1 LGNSLFYLDPLKI
14 FSYTPVLL
22 ALSDYGVRHK
32 RKIIGQNGL
41 CPVRLA
47 PVFNLQKKIFIGRS
61 FMGRVA
67 IIGVGQSA
75 FVRGYPGSIRE
86 LAFEGF
92 KECMADAQVSVKEID
107 ASVICSAPEYDK
119 QRSPAGVFAEY
130 LGLTPQPTFYVETL
144 CSSSSTGVK
153 LAYSLI
159 KSGLHDVVVVL
170 GFQKMSEI
178 SSAESQERMGRGAD
192 IQWESPFGTM
202 MPAYYAMYARAHM
215 KKYGTTPEDLALIR
229 VKASTYGQ
237 INEKAV
243 YRKPVALDMFS
254 DPQSPMSGPV
264 ASPLRVGD
272 CCANADGSSCIILA
286 SEEKAKALS
295 KKPVWILGVG
305 AASSPVNMAG
315 RALFTGLAVG
325 EEAGKQ
331 AYKMAGVSPKDVD
344 VAEVHDCFTIAEMMA
359 YENLGFAKPGEG
371 KDLIKSKETY
381 KEGIIPVNVD
391 GGLLSKGHP
400 IGATG
405 GSQIRTIVLQ
415 LRGQAGDMQVKNPEI
430 GLVHNIGGVGLYGNV
445 TILGR
450 S

>member
-1 LGNSLFYLDPLKI
+1 
-14 FSYTPVLL
+14 
-22 ALSDYGVRHK
+22 
-32 RKIIGQNGL
+32 
-41 CPVRLA
+41 
-47 PVFNLQKKIFIGRS
+47 
-61 FMGRVA
+61 MGKVG
-67 IIGVGQSA
+67 IIGVGQSS
-75 FVRGYPGSIRE
+75 FVRGYPGSVRE

-92 KECMADAQVSVKEID
+92 RDAMKDAGVATKDIG

-130 LGLTPQPTFYVETL
+130 LGLTPQPTFYVESL
-144 CSSSSTGVK
+144 CSSSSMGLR

-159 KSGLHDVVVVL
+159 AAGLHDMIAVI

-202 MPAYYAMYARAHM
+202 MPAYYAMYARNHM
-215 KKYGTTPEDLALIR
+215 ATYGTTSEDLALIR
-229 VKASTYGQ
+229 VKSATYGQ

-243 YRKPVALDMFS
+243 YRKPVTFEMFS
-254 DPQSPMSGPV
+254 DPESPMSGPV

-272 CCANADGSSCIILA
+272 CCANADGSSCMIVA

-295 KKPVWILGVG
+295 DKPVWILGLG
-305 AASSPVNMAG
+305 AASTAVNLAG
-315 RALFTGLAVG
+315 RDMFNGLSVG
-325 EEAGKQ
+325 IEAGKQ
-331 AYKMAGVSPKDVD
+331 AYKMAGITPKDID

-371 KDLIKSKETY
+371 KDLIRGKETY
-381 KEGIIPVNVD
+381 KEGSIPVNVD

-405 GSQIRTIVLQ
+405 GSQMRTIVLQ
-415 LRGQAGDMQVKNPEI
+415 LRGEAGDIQVKDPEI

-450 S
+450 

>member
-1 LGNSLFYLDPLKI
+1 MGKI
-14 FSYTPVLL
+14 
-22 ALSDYGVRHK
+22 G
-32 RKIIGQNGL
+32 
-41 CPVRLA
+41 
-47 PVFNLQKKIFIGRS
+47 
-61 FMGRVA
+61 

-92 KECMADAQVSVKEID
+92 KEAMQDAGITTKDIG
-107 ASVICSAPEYDK
+107 ASIICSAPEYDK

-130 LGLTPQPTFYVETL
+130 MGLTPQPTFYVETL

-159 KSGLHDVVVVL
+159 KSGMHDVVAVI

-192 IQWESPFGTM
+192 IQWESTFGTM

-215 KKYGTTPEDLALIR
+215 AKYGTTSDDLALIR
-229 VKASTYGQ
+229 VKAATYGQ

-243 YRKPVALDMFS
+243 YRRPVTFDMFS
-254 DPQSPMSGPV
+254 DPANPMSGSV

-272 CCANADGSSCIILA
+272 CCANADGSSCVIVA
-286 SEEKAKALS
+286 NEEKARAFS
-295 KKPVWILGVG
+295 KKPVWILGIG
-305 AASSPVNMAG
+305 AASTAVNMAG
-315 RALFTGLAVG
+315 RELFTGLTVG
-325 EEAGKQ
+325 IEAGQQ
-331 AYKMAGVSPKDVD
+331 AFKMAGIGPKDID

-371 KDLIKSKETY
+371 KDLIRSKETY
-381 KEGIIPVNVD
+381 KEGSIPVNVD

-415 LRGQAGDMQVKNPEI
+415 LRGEAGPMQVKDPEI

-450 S
+450 

>member
-1 LGNSLFYLDPLKI
+1 
-14 FSYTPVLL
+14 
-22 ALSDYGVRHK
+22 
-32 RKIIGQNGL
+32 
-41 CPVRLA
+41 
-47 PVFNLQKKIFIGRS
+47 
-61 FMGRVA
+61 MGRVA

-92 KECMADAQVSVKEID
+92 KECMADAQLSVKDID

-130 LGLTPQPTFYVETL
+130 LGLTPQPTVYVETL
-144 CSSSSTGVK
+144 CSSSSTGLK

-159 KSGLHDVVVVL
+159 KSGLHDVVMVL

-215 KKYGTTPEDLALIR
+215 AKYGTSPEDLALIR

-243 YRKPVALDMFS
+243 YRKAVTLDMFS

-286 SEEKAKALS
+286 GEEKAKALC
-295 KKPVWILGVG
+295 KKPVWILGIG

-315 RALFTGLAVG
+315 RELFTGLTVG
-325 EEAGKQ
+325 EQAGKQ
-331 AYKMAGVSPKDVD
+331 AYKMAGLSAKDID

-371 KDLIKSKETY
+371 KDLIKGKETY
-381 KEGIIPVNVD
+381 KEGRIPVNVD

-415 LRGQAGDMQVKNPEI
+415 LRGEAGEMQVKDPEI

>member
-1 LGNSLFYLDPLKI
+1 
-14 FSYTPVLL
+14 
-22 ALSDYGVRHK
+22 
-32 RKIIGQNGL
+32 
-41 CPVRLA
+41 
-47 PVFNLQKKIFIGRS
+47 
-61 FMGRVA
+61 MGRVA
-67 IIGVGQSA
+67 IVGVGQSA

-92 KECMADAQVSVKEID
+92 KECMTDAQLSVKDID

-130 LGLTPQPTFYVETL
+130 LGLTPQPTVYVETL

-159 KSGLHDVVVVL
+159 KSGLHDVVMVL

-215 KKYGTTPEDLALIR
+215 AKYGTTPEDLALIR

-243 YRKPVALDMFS
+243 YRKPVNLDMFS

-286 SEEKAKALS
+286 GEEKAKALS
-295 KKPVWILGVG
+295 KKPVWILGIG

-315 RALFTGLAVG
+315 RELFTGLTVG

-331 AYKMAGVSPKDVD
+331 AYTMAGLGPKDID

-359 YENLGFAKPGEG
+359 YENLGFAQPGEG
-371 KDLIKSKETY
+371 KNLIKNKETY
-381 KEGIIPVNVD
+381 KEGRIPVNVD

-415 LRGQAGDMQVKNPEI
+415 LRGEAGDMQVKDPEI

>member
-1 LGNSLFYLDPLKI
+1 M
-14 FSYTPVLL
+14 
-22 ALSDYGVRHK
+22 
-32 RKIIGQNGL
+32 Q
-41 CPVRLA
+41 
-47 PVFNLQKKIFIGRS
+47 
-61 FMGRVA
+61 
-67 IIGVGQSA
+67 
-75 FVRGYPGSIRE
+75 
-86 LAFEGF
+86 
-92 KECMADAQVSVKEID
+92 DAQITGKDIS

-119 QRSPAGVFAEY
+119 QRSPAGIFAEY

-153 LAYSLI
+153 LAYALV
-159 KSGLHDVVVVL
+159 KSGLHDVVAVL

-202 MPAYYAMYARAHM
+202 MPAYYAMYARGHM
-215 KKYGTTPEDLALIR
+215 AAYGTTPQDLALIR
-229 VKASTYGQ
+229 VKAATYGQ

-243 YRKPVALDMFS
+243 YRKPVTLDMFS
-254 DPQSPMSGPV
+254 DPESPMSGPV

-272 CCANADGSSCIILA
+272 CCANADGSSCIIVA
-286 SEEKAKALS
+286 NEEKARAFS
-295 KKPVWILGVG
+295 KKPVWILGLG
-305 AASSPVNMAG
+305 AASTTVNMAG
-315 RALFTGLAVG
+315 RDSFSGLLVAR
-325 EEAGKQ
+325 EAARQ
-331 AYKMAGVSPKDVD
+331 AYEMAGVGPRDID

-371 KDLIKSKETY
+371 KELIHNKETY
-381 KEGIIPVNVD
+381 LDGKIPINVD

-415 LRGQAGDMQVKNPEI
+415 LRGEAGDMQVKDPEI

-450 S
+450 

>member
-1 LGNSLFYLDPLKI
+1 MEK
-14 FSYTPVLL
+14 
-22 ALSDYGVRHK
+22 
-32 RKIIGQNGL
+32 
-41 CPVRLA
+41 
-47 PVFNLQKKIFIGRS
+47 
-61 FMGRVA
+61 VA

-92 KECMADAQVSVKEID
+92 KEAVEDAKVSVGDID

-119 QRSPAGVFAEY
+119 QRSPSGVFAEY
-130 LGLTPQPTFYVETL
+130 LGLIPQPTCYLESL
-144 CSSSSTGVK
+144 CSSTSTG
-153 LAYSLI
+153 LRMAYSLV
-159 KSGLHDVVVVL
+159 KSGLHDVVAVL

-202 MPAYYAMYARAHM
+202 MPAYYAMFAKAHM
-215 KKYGTTPEDLALIR
+215 EKYGTTLDDMALIR
-229 VKASTYGQ
+229 VKAATYGP
-237 INEKAV
+237 INEKALF
-243 YRKPVALDMFS
+243 RKPVTLEMFT
-254 DPQSPMSGPV
+254 DPAHFMSGPV

-272 CCANADGSSCIILA
+272 CCANADGSSCLIVA

-295 KKPVWILGVG
+295 KKPVWILGLG
-305 AASSPVNMAG
+305 AASASVNMAG
-315 RALFTGLAVG
+315 RDLFTGLAVARQAS
-325 EEAGKQ
+325 EQ
-331 AYKMAGVSPKDVD
+331 AYKMAGVTPKDID
-344 VAEVHDCFTIAEMMA
+344 VAEVHDCFTISEILA
-359 YENLGFAKPGEG
+359 YEDLGFAKPGEG
-371 KDLIKSKETY
+371 RELVKSKETY
-381 KEGIIPVNVD
+381 KEGNIPVNVD

-415 LRGQAGDMQVKNPEI
+415 LRGDAGEMQVKDPGV

-450 S
+450 

>member
-1 LGNSLFYLDPLKI
+1 MGKI
-14 FSYTPVLL
+14 
-22 ALSDYGVRHK
+22 G
-32 RKIIGQNGL
+32 
-41 CPVRLA
+41 
-47 PVFNLQKKIFIGRS
+47 
-61 FMGRVA
+61 
-67 IIGVGQSA
+67 IIGVGQSS
-75 FVRGYPGSIRE
+75 FVRGYPGSIKE

-92 KECMADAQVSVKEID
+92 REAMQDAGITTRDVD
-107 ASVICSAPEYDK
+107 ASIVCSAPEYDK

-153 LAYSLI
+153 LAYSMV
-159 KSGLHDVVVVL
+159 KAGLHEVVAVI

-215 KKYGTTPEDLALIR
+215 ARYGTTSEDLALIR
-229 VKASTYGQ
+229 VKAATYGQ

-243 YRKPVALDMFS
+243 YRKAVTLEMFS
-254 DPQSPMSGPV
+254 DPESSMSNPV

-272 CCANADGSSCIILA
+272 CCANADGSSCIIVA
-286 SEEKAKALS
+286 NEEKAKAFS
-295 KKPVWILGVG
+295 KKPVWIMGLG
-305 AASSPVNMAG
+305 AASTTVNLSG
-315 RALFTGLAVG
+315 RSLFTGLTVG
-325 EEAGKQ
+325 QQAGEQ
-331 AYKMAGVSPKDVD
+331 AYEMAGVTPKDID

-371 KDLIKSKETY
+371 RELIHNKETY
-381 KEGIIPVNVD
+381 KEGSIPVNVD

-415 LRGQAGDMQVKNPEI
+415 LRGEAGEMQVKDPEI

-450 S
+450 

>member
-1 LGNSLFYLDPLKI
+1 
-14 FSYTPVLL
+14 
-22 ALSDYGVRHK
+22 
-32 RKIIGQNGL
+32 
-41 CPVRLA
+41 
-47 PVFNLQKKIFIGRS
+47 
-61 FMGRVA
+61 MGKVA

-75 FVRGYPGSIRE
+75 FVRGYAGSIRE

-92 KECMADAQVSVKEID
+92 KEAVKDAGITAKDIG
-107 ASVICSAPEYDK
+107 ASIICSAPEYDK

-130 LGLTPQPTFYVETL
+130 FGLVPQPTCYLETL
-144 CSSSSTGVK
+144 CSSSSMG
-153 LAYSLI
+153 LRMAYAFVA
-159 KSGLHDVVVVL
+159 SGLHDSVAVI

-202 MPAYYAMYARAHM
+202 MPAYYAMYAKAHM
-215 KKYGTTPEDLALIR
+215 AAYGTTPEDLALIR

-237 INEKAV
+237 INDKAV
-243 YRKPVALDMFS
+243 YRKAVTLDMFS
-254 DPQSPMSGPV
+254 DPANPMAGPV

-272 CCANADGSSCIILA
+272 CCANADGSSCVIVA
-286 SEEKAKALS
+286 NEEKAKALS

-305 AASSPVNMAG
+305 AASAPVNLAS
-315 RALFTGLAVG
+315 RDLFTGLAAARQAAR
-325 EEAGKQ
+325 E
-331 AYKMAGVSPKDVD
+331 AYKMAGVTPKDID

-359 YENLGFAKPGEG
+359 YEDLGFAEPGRGRE
-371 KDLIKSKETY
+371 LIRAKETY
-381 KEGIIPVNVD
+381 KEGRIPVNVD

-415 LRGQAGDMQVKNPEI
+415 LRGEAGDMQVKDPEI
-430 GLVHNIGGVGLYGNV
+430 GLVHNIGGVGLYGTV

-450 S
+450 